1 MYNIGKVAVL
11 GSDVRVEYDRRIG
24 RGTVGALVRYT
35 FQQSRD
41 RTPSTGPSTGSG
53 ADDIK
58 WNGQIPYIPLHS
70 GSANLFGELDGWRLD
85 VTVFATGE
93 RFTTS
98 ANLPAYRLAPWTTL
112 DAAVSKDMS
121 LRSGEMRLKLCLN
134 NLLDEQYE
142 IVDNYP
148 MPGFNFLLRVE
159 YSL

>member
-1 MYNIGKVAVL
+1 MYNLGKVAVL
-11 GSDVRVEYDRRIG
+11 GSDVTADYVRKLG
-24 RGTVGALVRYT
+24 KGSLGAVLRYT

-41 RTPSTGPSTGSG
+41 RTLSPGTDPAEVLT
-53 ADDIK
+53 

-70 GSANLFGELDGWRLD
+70 GSANVFGELDGWRLD
-85 VTVFATGE
+85 VTLFSTGE

-112 DAAVSKDMS
+112 DAAVSKELS
-121 LRSGEMRLKLCLN
+121 VSSGALRIKLCLN

-148 MPGFNFLLRVE
+148 MPGFNFLFRIE
-159 YSL
+159 YTF